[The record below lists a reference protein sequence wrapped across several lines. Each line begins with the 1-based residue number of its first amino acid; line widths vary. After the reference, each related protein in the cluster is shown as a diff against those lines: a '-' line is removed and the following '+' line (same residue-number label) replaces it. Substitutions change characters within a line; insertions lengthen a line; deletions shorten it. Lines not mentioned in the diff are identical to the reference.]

1 MPSPYGPSYPQVST
15 APMSPEVNV
24 GDDDLTLSERLGLKT
39 HPETSAALREERMR
53 GKSPEE
59 RLKILSKY
67 RMARG
72 AEDYSRMVAFMDPAM
87 LQSRELDH
95 VTGQDIMAG
104 QSLPAMTYMETAEE
118 AAQQSL
124 PEAAVPYEV
133 GSISGLGEKGKTG
146 DRSETVD
153 EVPGVGGKA
162 GSVLSYHDLYQKKI
176 AEMHSRSMGPTPSDI
191 EKTHESLYGKAGTI
205 YKTQM
210 NLDDLQAQQIKL
222 KEQDQQI
229 KLAAEAEKFHL
240 MGIDREEIHVRE
252 QISGDFSELAGGQ
265 YEKFKKT
272 SDDIQRFIDASRT
285 KWENE
290 DPISAFR
297 MFDWFSKE
305 YNEDTKTWEESFQ
318 WSGFAT
324 SVASLAA
331 VAGNVFLNM
340 ATAGP
345 DGGKVPLFAIN
356 LLTTAMDNDLSA
368 QKAQISAEG
377 NRANMYGIM
386 LDAYKEESL
395 ALNHYRLMQL
405 TNAELYFK
413 RLRAD
418 IQTSDPAQARG
429 LAALENMVMQEK
441 NKVQQA
447 RQKNMQEFAKDFA
460 EREVSRLAQAGSA
473 ASRLTVMDLQHIN
486 ALATASAAAAKRAE
500 NPDGNW
506 EMNNFEKVLVNKKG
520 NFAKSVN
527 EVQRL
532 AQAFIQRYG
541 MQGAAAQWWGT
552 EAQDM
557 LGIFGQDHQKQKAFT
572 ELSNKIT
579 AMAQEIAR
587 SKDTGNLSKQE
598 QEWWFKL
605 GPNMTG
611 QPMGIVFTKLATLA
625 HSSRLQAI
633 DAWSI
638 ANNATRQQYGNL
650 YSAAF
655 GIESPVYMDA
665 IVSKNRESL
674 RGGTLPFTNLDL
686 TGYPEDMK
694 IDMETALGGV
704 LATLESKDDIGKSG
718 SGLSYRTV
726 APEGFPIDRKISGEI
741 SKELQ
746 PEARPKE
753 GIEGA
758 PEGGYVYLPTT
769 DKDKEGNIV
778 KARFTRE
785 TGEAV
790 SKMSTYISR
799 MTNGLVNVL
808 PSGKRAGVRTLE
820 EHRHLEKMHENWE
833 AEQKGGK
840 RPHKDVGA
848 SKWAP
853 EKHGGHAQKGRRT
866 AGKHEAIDFTVH
878 DSKDS
883 NEYRALIKLGPYF
896 GIFPTLT
903 KDGEHPHLHHFESR
917 PEDALTGTPPKM
929 DGYGGVTALTFGQ
942 RPGTAERTVDIPS
955 APVVGEFDA
964 PKYDAFVG
972 AGGTKPLAP
981 YQRDPEAIK
990 QLLQHQQAFA
1000 RGRGLA
1006 PKRATPAWPTPPPLP
1021 PEVYNRPAPAPAW
1034 PTPPPPPDRVPPV
1047 YGRQNDPT
1055 QRSRGLKG
1063 LRNQWPRTPGPW
1075 GK

>member
-24 GDDDLTLSERLGLKT
+24 EDDGLTLAERLGLKT
-39 HPETSAALREERMR
+39 HPDTAAGLKEEQMR
-53 GKSPEE
+53 GLSPEE
-59 RLKILSKY
+59 RLKILSRYKLLK
-67 RMARG
+67 G
-72 AEDYSRMVAFMDPAM
+72 PEDYSRMVAHLDPAM
-87 LQSRELDH
+87 LQSRERSDI
-95 VTGQDIMAG
+95 TRRDIMEG
-104 QSLPAMTYMETAEE
+104 QSLPEMTYMETAEE

-133 GSISGLGEKGKTG
+133 GAISGLGEKGKTG
-146 DRSETVD
+146 DRSKTID
-153 EVPGVGGKA
+153 EVSGVGGKA
-162 GSVLSYHDLYQKKI
+162 GNVLSYHDLYQRKI

-191 EKTHESLYGKAGTI
+191 EGTHRSLYGKTGTI

-210 NLDDLQAQQIKL
+210 NLDRLQKQQIKL

-229 KLAAEAEKFHL
+229 KMAAEAEKFHL

-252 QISGDFSELAGGQ
+252 QISGDFTELAGGQ
-265 YEKFKKT
+265 YEKYKKV
-272 SDDIQRFIDASRT
+272 SDDVQRFIDSSRA

-290 DPISAFR
+290 DTISAFR
-297 MFDWFSKE
+297 MFDWFKKE
-305 YNEDTKTWEESFQ
+305 KNEAGEWEDSFQ

-331 VAGNVFLNM
+331 VAGNVFVNM
-340 ATAGP
+340 AT
-345 DGGKVPLFAIN
+345 DGKVPLFAIN
-356 LLTTAMDNDLSA
+356 LLTTAMNNDLSA

-377 NRANMYGIM
+377 RRANLFGIM

-395 ALNHYRLMQL
+395 ALNHYRMMQL
-405 TNAELYFK
+405 ENAGLYFR

-418 IQTSDPAQARG
+418 IQASDPAQARG
-429 LAALENMVMQEK
+429 LAALENMAMQEK
-441 NKVQQA
+441 NKIQQA
-447 RQKNMQEFAKDFA
+447 RQANMQEFAKDFA

-506 EMNNFEKVLVNKKG
+506 EMMKFEKDLVNKKG

-532 AQAFIQRYG
+532 AQAFVKRYG
-541 MQGAAAQWWGT
+541 MRGAVGQWWGT

-557 LGIFGQDHQKQKAFT
+557 MGIFAGDSHKQKAFT

-611 QPMGIVFTKLATLA
+611 QPMGIVLTKLATLA

-638 ANNATRQQYGNL
+638 ANNVTRQQYGNL

-665 IVSKNRESL
+665 IVSQNRESL
-674 RGGTLPFTNLDL
+674 RRGTLPFTNLDL

-694 IDMETALGGV
+694 VDMETALGGV
-704 LATLESKDDIGKSG
+704 LSALVSTDDIGKPG

-726 APEGFPIDRKISGEI
+726 APEGFPIDPTITGEI

-746 PEARPKE
+746 PEARPGE
-753 GIEGA
+753 GIKGA

-769 DKDKEGNIV
+769 DKDKDGNIV

-799 MTNGLVNVL
+799 MTNGRVNVL
-808 PSGKRAGVRTLE
+808 PSGKRAGVRTLG

-833 AEQKGGK
+833 AEQRGEG
-840 RPHKDVGA
+840 RPHGDVGA

-853 EKHGGHAQKGRRT
+853 EKHGGHAQKGRRKE
-866 AGKHEAIDFTVH
+866 GKHEAIDFTVH

-903 KDGEHPHLHHFESR
+903 KDGVHPHLHHFEYR
-917 PEDALTGTPPKM
+917 PEDAITGTPPKM
-929 DGYGGVTALTFGQ
+929 DGYGGVTALTFGK
-942 RPGTAERTVDIPS
+942 RPGTAERTVAIPG
-955 APVVGEFDA
+955 APAVGKFA
-964 PKYDAFVG
+964 TPKYDAFDT
-972 AGGTKPLAP
+972 AGGTKPLEP
-981 YQRDPEAIK
+981 YQRDPEAIRN
-990 QLLQHQQAFA
+990 LLQHQQTFA
-1000 RGRGLA
+1000 RGRGVGPMGNLG
-1006 PKRATPAWPTPPPLP
+1006 RATRGMSMPPPKP
-1021 PEVYNRPAPAPAW
+1021 PM
-1034 PTPPPPPDRVPPV
+1034 
-1047 YGRQNDPT
+1047 
-1055 QRSRGLKG
+1055 
-1063 LRNQWPRTPGPW
+1063 PG
-1075 GK
+1075 K